1 MYQNHVGGTTAMNS
15 NIELFDALAL
25 VAKEK
30 GISAEVLVEKI
41 QTALVIAIKKDYPRS
56 EDINFDIDITKGKF
70 DVCINKEIV
79 ETPEEIFDDANQ
91 IDLESAKKISKK
103 YKIGDKCVIKLN
115 TRHFGRI
122 AAQTAKQVIKQ
133 GIKEVER
140 DQLIEQ
146 WGNLQNEAMSVKVIK
161 VEPDTGNAIVEVNS
175 AEVTLFKND
184 QIPGE
189 PIFTG
194 DNIKVY
200 ISGVSAN
207 DRRPTL
213 RISRT
218 HNNLVRKLLETEV
231 PEIYDGIVEVR
242 AISREAGIR
251 SKIAVI
257 SNDDN
262 VDAVG
267 SCIGPGRS
275 RIQGICDE
283 LNGEKIDVVFY
294 SDDPKEFIKQALKPA
309 DVIDVDIPDEQ
320 VRACSAT
327 VPDNQLSL
335 AIGNKGQNAKLA
347 ARLTGFKIDIRPES
361 GFYEG

>member
-1 MYQNHVGGTTAMNS
+1 MSAMNT
-15 NIELFDALAL
+15 ELFEALTA

-30 GISAEVLVEKI
+30 GISPEVLVEKI

-56 EDINFDIDITKGKF
+56 EDISFNIDIAKGKF
-70 DVCINKEIV
+70 DVCINKEVV
-79 ETPEEIFDDANQ
+79 ETEDDVDDDANQ
-91 IDLESAKKISKK
+91 IDLAAANKISKK
-103 YKIGDKCVIKLN
+103 YKVGDTCVIKLN

-140 DQLIEQ
+140 EQLLEQ
-146 WGNLQNEAMSVKVIK
+146 WGSLQNEAMNVKVQK
-161 VEPDTGNAIVEVNS
+161 VEPDTGNAIVEINGT
-175 AEVTLFKND
+175 EVTLFKND

-189 PIFTG
+189 YISSG
-194 DNIKVY
+194 DTVKVY

-218 HNNLVRKLLETEV
+218 HNNLVLKLFESEIPEV
-231 PEIYDGIVEVR
+231 AEGIVEVR
-242 AISREAGIR
+242 AVSREAGIR
-251 SKIAVI
+251 SKVAVM
-257 SNDDN
+257 SNDEN
-262 VDAVG
+262 VDAIG
-267 SCIGPGRS
+267 ACIGPARS
-275 RIQGICDE
+275 RIMSICDE
-283 LNGEKIDVVFY
+283 LCGEKIDMLLF
-294 SDDPKEFIKQALKPA
+294 SEDPCEFIKQALKPA
-309 DVIDVDIPDEQ
+309 DVVAVDIPFDEDGEIAER
-320 VRACSAT
+320 VCTVT